1 MNIATNIKKER
12 DITRERDVND
22 PILYKKAELMHHTLS
37 KKYPEILEA
46 GQVAEL
52 LQLKLSTIR
61 KWTMENIIPCTKL
74 NGAAGAARY
83 LLIDIIFWLLKN
95 DKNDKTE
102 RVD

>member
-46 GQVAEL
+46 GQVA
-52 LQLKLSTIR
+52 
-61 KWTMENIIPCTKL
+61 
-74 NGAAGAARY
+74 
-83 LLIDIIFWLLKN
+83 
-95 DKNDKTE
+95 
-102 RVD
+102 